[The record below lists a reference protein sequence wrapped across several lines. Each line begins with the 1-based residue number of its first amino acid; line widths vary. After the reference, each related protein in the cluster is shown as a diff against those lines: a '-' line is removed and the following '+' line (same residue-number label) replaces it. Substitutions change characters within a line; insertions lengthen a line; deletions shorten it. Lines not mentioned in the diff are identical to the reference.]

1 MFGDGSNR
9 RSFLKAMGLT
19 AASTLLP
26 AGLGASVASAASA
39 VGTSAGLGELELWL
53 LGTGASSIDES
64 LFGATQ
70 VAVAEVVSARGNSL
84 VA

>member
-9 RSFLKAMGLT
+9 RTFLKAMGLT

-26 AGLGASVASAASA
+26 AGMGASVASAASA
-39 VGTSAGLGELELWL
+39 VGAGFGELELWL
-53 LGTGASSIDES
+53 LGTGASSIDEG
-64 LFGATQ
+64 LFGAAQ
-70 VAVAEVVSARGNSL
+70 VAVAEVVSARENSL